1 MLKQE
6 VLGEKLM
13 KGVQAGT
20 VHCLKEGHGCYCTGE
35 GSNFTSSS
43 DSWLLHIENS

>member
-13 KGVQAGT
+13 KGVQAGIL
-20 VHCLKEGHGCYCTGE
+20 HCLKEGHGCDCTGE

-43 DSWLLHIENS
+43 DVWLDHIELS